1 VFRVGINRRPQ
12 AVGVKKSGPRS
23 PNFNVVV
30 VEAAKFFL
38 HSRAFIYPAQEH
50 SEGGIFNIEIGVA
63 GGPRFLTHPEPVG
76 VNLSRHG
83 PETNLKI

>member
-1 VFRVGINRRPQ
+1 MFRVGINKRPQ
-12 AVGVKKSGPRS
+12 AVGVKKPGPRS

-63 GGPRFLTHPEPVG
+63 GGHVFWHTQSLWALIFPDTDQKK
-76 VNLSRHG
+76 
-83 PETNLKI
+83 T

>member
-1 VFRVGINRRPQ
+1 MSKNL
-12 AVGVKKSGPRS
+12 APRS

-63 GGPRFLTHPEPVG
+63 GGHVF
-76 VNLSRHG
+76 
-83 PETNLKI
+83 